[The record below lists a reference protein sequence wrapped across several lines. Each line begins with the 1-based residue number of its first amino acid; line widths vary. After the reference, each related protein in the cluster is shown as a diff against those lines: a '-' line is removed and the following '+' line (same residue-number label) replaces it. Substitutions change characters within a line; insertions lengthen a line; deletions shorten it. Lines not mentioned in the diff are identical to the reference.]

1 MEAVKATIPRTLL
14 QHIDAS
20 QIGDVEVTCSAL
32 ASHFKSS
39 ATCSQLLEQLAEPNK
54 TTCAKDSE
62 KALQYKR
69 EGNAAFGTS
78 SFEQAR
84 DSYTKALRYSPLATQ
99 VDATTIATLFVNRA
113 AALHT

>member
-39 ATCSQLLEQLAEPNK
+39 ATCSQVLVEAFLPISAEVFIYSSHLLVELWA
-54 TTCAKDSE
+54 
-62 KALQYKR
+62 
-69 EGNAAFGTS
+69 S
-78 SFEQAR
+78 SSASF
-84 DSYTKALRYSPLATQ
+84 L
-99 VDATTIATLFVNRA
+99 
-113 AALHT
+113 